1 MNITRR
7 KAHEYMTSP
16 VSDLRHHLW
25 RLNTDYRLRPPGRSH
40 RLLKGVTNYS
50 RKKRKPMRIIIKHRC
65 LCIFFFFF
73 KLFWGMVIRNYDLFA
88 CGTQYFCDGVLSS
101 NLIEREQ
108 LFFTQ
113 RSKFQSWR
121 ARQVISSNF
130 LRLLSKNFWSEKI
143 LKIYFIFNIFLRV
156 LLTRKKLIFI

>member
-50 RKKRKPMRIIIKHRC
+50 RKKKKANENNNQTS
-65 LCIFFFFF
+65 LFVYFFFFFLF

-121 ARQVISSNF
+121 ARQVISSIF
-130 LRLLSKNFWSEKI
+130 LRLLSKNFLVRKNI
-143 LKIYFIFNIFLRV
+143 KDIFYF
-156 LLTRKKLIFI
+156 

>member
-50 RKKRKPMRIIIKHRC
+50 RKKKKANENNNQTS
-65 LCIFFFFF
+65 LFVYFFFFF
-73 KLFWGMVIRNYDLFA
+73 F
-88 CGTQYFCDGVLSS
+88 
-101 NLIEREQ
+101 
-108 LFFTQ
+108 
-113 RSKFQSWR
+113 
-121 ARQVISSNF
+121 QVILGNGNSTF
-130 LRLLSKNFWSEKI
+130 LHAAL
-143 LKIYFIFNIFLRV
+143 NIFV
-156 LLTRKKLIFI
+156 MEF